1 MQKEEAENYLHK
13 KVEDGEVVSPVL
25 PDGVKNYLIDIKEYT
40 SKKKRNPKIL
50 IMFNESSQRSGQF
63 EVFILAKNLSKA
75 REIEDVFSLHIEII
89 FQSMATANNQTKELK
104 NKDIEFLVNWDAE
117 KYREEI

>member
-1 MQKEEAENYLHK
+1 
-13 KVEDGEVVSPVL
+13 
-25 PDGVKNYLIDIKEYT
+25 
-40 SKKKRNPKIL
+40 
-50 IMFNESSQRSGQF
+50 MFNESSQRSGQF